1 MKGKAILAAALVIAL
16 SLGLYLTALGV
27 LPSLYGAAV
36 GRIVQSNGD
45 FIVTELPV
53 IDKTTTPI
61 VIIPPVEITTP
72 DGFYA
77 EPIIYHI
84 TFPDQPWDIRTP
96 DDEDERESCVSS
108 PTYENWLLRDYE
120 KTVYPNDDEA
130 IDDGVTDHKC
140 RNVHYVITPPAES
153 GMDPYEVCLDGFLI
167 TSGGIA
173 RRIPDFSADIY
184 EFAYNERYIKV
195 PYEWEAEALDPA
207 IAALTETYYR
217 YRNDRPDDMFL
228 VANLASPEGV
238 MRYWSEQ
245 KTDYQSLS
253 EEQFTALLYD
263 SVTQLMTFD
272 LLQMPA
278 IHVQVSGAN
287 VSALIDAPANSIL
300 PQYGGLDYGDTLR
313 QLMAYRLLLVS
324 HPDAYLWGSEYEN
337 LFYVTD
343 LSEDSDMDAIRRWIK
358 DGDIT
363 DMTQDAVVFE
373 VTETGVLR
381 YAYHHETRD
390 CTIEAVFETA
400 IPFQSSITGGLS

>member
-1 MKGKAILAAALVIAL
+1 MKGKAILAAVLVIAL

-27 LPSLYGAAV
+27 LPALYGAAV
-36 GRIVQSNGD
+36 GRIVQSTGD
-45 FIVTELPV
+45 VLVTLPPV
-53 IDKTTTPI
+53 IDKTDPPI
-61 VIIPPVEITTP
+61 IEIIPPDDFFTDSIV
-72 DGFYA
+72 
-77 EPIIYHI
+77 YHI
-84 TFPDQPWDIRTP
+84 TFPDEPWDIRTP
-96 DDEDERESCVSS
+96 DSHDERESCVSS
-108 PTYENWLLRDYE
+108 PTYEKRLLRDYE

-130 IDDGVTDHKC
+130 IDDGMTNHKC
-140 RNVHYVITPPAES
+140 RNVHFVITPPAES
-153 GMDPYEVCLDGFLI
+153 GMDPYEVCLDGYLI
-167 TSGGIA
+167 TADGIA
-173 RRIPDFSADIY
+173 RKIPDFNAGIY
-184 EFAYNERYIKV
+184 EIAYNERYIKI
-195 PYEWEAEALDPA
+195 PYEWKSWRPDPA

-238 MRYWSEQ
+238 MRYWSQQ

-253 EEQFTALLYD
+253 EKQFVALLND
-263 SVTQLMTFD
+263 SVELMTFD
-272 LLQMPA
+272 ILHMPE

-287 VSALIDAPANSIL
+287 VSALIDAPANLLL
-300 PQYGGLDYGDTLR
+300 PQSGDIVYGDALR
-313 QLMAYRLLLVS
+313 QLLAYRLLLVS

-373 VTETGVLR
+373 VTKSGVLR
-381 YAYHHETRD
+381 YTYHHETRD
-390 CTIEAVFETA
+390 CTIEAVFATT

>member
-27 LPSLYGAAV
+27 LPALYGAAV
-36 GRIVQSNGD
+36 GRIVQSTGD
-45 FIVTELPV
+45 VLVTLPPFIDETNP
-53 IDKTTTPI
+53 PI
-61 VIIPPVEITTP
+61 IEIIPPEIVTP
-72 DGFYA
+72 DDFFTDS
-77 EPIIYHI
+77 IIYHI
-84 TFPDQPWDIRTP
+84 TFPDEPWDIRTP
-96 DDEDERESCVSS
+96 DSDDERESCVSS
-108 PTYENWLLRDYE
+108 PTYEKRILRDYE
-120 KTVYPNDDEA
+120 NTVHPNDDEG
-130 IDDGVTDHKC
+130 IDDGMTDHKC

-153 GMDPYEVCLDGFLI
+153 GMDPYEVCLDGYLI
-167 TSGGIA
+167 TADGIA
-173 RRIPDFSADIY
+173 RRIPDFNAGIY
-184 EFAYNERYIKV
+184 EIAYNERYIKI
-195 PYEWEAEALDPA
+195 PYEWEAAALDPA

-238 MRYWSEQ
+238 MRYWSKQ

-287 VSALIDAPANSIL
+287 VSALIDAPANLLL
-300 PQYGGLDYGDTLR
+300 PQSGDIVYGDALR
-313 QLMAYRLLLVS
+313 QLLAYRLLLVS

-358 DGDIT
+358 DGNVI
-363 DMTQDAVVFE
+363 DMTQDTVVFE
-373 VTETGVLR
+373 ITNNSVCRFDYDSQTGSSTV
-381 YAYHHETRD
+381 EV
-390 CTIEAVFETA
+390 VFHAA
-400 IPFQSSITGGLS
+400 IPHEA

>member
-27 LPSLYGAAV
+27 LPALYGAAV
-36 GRIVQSNGD
+36 GRIPQSTGD
-45 FIVTELPV
+45 FIVTALPY
-53 IDKTTTPI
+53 IDETIPPI
-61 VIIPPVEITTP
+61 IEIIPPVIVTP
-72 DGFYA
+72 DDFFTD
-77 EPIIYHI
+77 PIIYHI
-84 TFPDQPWDIRTP
+84 TFPDEPWDIRTP
-96 DDEDERESCVSS
+96 DSDDERESCVSS
-108 PTYENWLLRDYE
+108 PTYENRLLRDYE
-120 KTVYPNDDEA
+120 NTVRPNYDEGF
-130 IDDGVTDHKC
+130 DDGMTDHKC

-153 GMDPYEVCLDGFLI
+153 GMDPYEVCLDGYLI
-167 TSGGIA
+167 TADGIA
-173 RRIPDFSADIY
+173 RRIPDFNAGIY
-184 EFAYNERYIKV
+184 EIAYNERYIKI
-195 PYEWEAEALDPA
+195 PYEWEAAALDPA

-238 MRYWSEQ
+238 MRYWSGQ

-287 VSALIDAPANSIL
+287 VSALIEAPANSIL
-300 PQYGGLDYGDTLR
+300 PQYSGTDYSETLR
-313 QLMAYRLLLVS
+313 PLMAYRLLLVS

-358 DGDIT
+358 DGNVI

-373 VTETGVLR
+373 ITSNVVYR
-381 YAYHHETRD
+381 HHYDSQTR
-390 CTIEAVFETA
+390 TSTTHVVFNAA
-400 IPFQSSITGGLS
+400 IPRP

>member
-217 YRNDRPDDMFL
+217 YRSDRPDDMFL
-228 VANLASPEGV
+228 VADLASPEGV
-238 MRYWSEQ
+238 MRYWSKQ

-253 EEQFTALLYD
+253 EEQFTALLSD

-287 VSALIDAPANSIL
+287 VSAIIEAPANLLL
-300 PQYGGLDYGDTLR
+300 PQSGDIVYGDALR
-313 QLMAYRLLLVS
+313 QLLAYRLLLVS

-343 LSEDSDMDAIRRWIK
+343 LSEADDGEAIRRWIK
-358 DGDIT
+358 DGNVIDL
-363 DMTQDAVVFE
+363 TQDNVVFE
-373 VTETGVLR
+373 ITSNVVYR
-381 YAYHHETRD
+381 HHYDSQTR
-390 CTIEAVFETA
+390 TSTTHVVFNAA
-400 IPFQSSITGGLS
+400 IPRS